1 MENKTKIFLF
11 LVLNILNNNDK
22 IENSDKTKGGYI
34 TNVMWPPILAYHIVC
49 NESLKEYTIVLFR
62 SVG

>member
-34 TNVMWPPILAYHIVC
+34 TNVMWPPILAYHIVF
-49 NESLKEYTIVLFR
+49 NESIKNIQ
-62 SVG
+62 